1 MTRGH
6 RWHRLDRDVLPD
18 GADDFER
25 DLLRIEAERLD
36 RNRSGRVQQCGVMN
50 AVQLNAGCN
59 LLGRP
64 ERRPLRVEGE
74 GQCEEPDRDQE
85 QPTMHPN
92 I

>member
-1 MTRGH
+1 
-6 RWHRLDRDVLPD
+6 L
-18 GADDFER
+18 
-25 DLLRIEAERLD
+25 
-36 RNRSGRVQQCGVMN
+36 N